1 MTASNFD
8 DALKRV
14 LVHEGGYVNHPADP
28 GGATNKGVTQRV
40 YDGWRRRHG
49 KPVRSVKGIT
59 GDEVAA
65 IYRQQYWDAI
75 RADELPAGVD
85 YCTFDAAVNSGPGQA
100 AKWLQR
106 ALSVSDDGQ
115 IGEATL
121 AAARSQDAPKVI
133 NGSCDRRLSMLRGL
147 RTFRTFGAGWTRRV
161 ADVRKVA
168 LDMAAKA
175 PLPPVASDPVA
186 QPGAPKAT
194 AEDRS
199 LADIAKSPEGVGG
212 IIAVGSAAL
221 NTASDPTNPLA
232 WALAFAVVVAI
243 GVGAFYFVR
252 RMRAAG

>member
-1 MTASNFD
+1 MTASSFD
-8 DALKRV
+8 EALKRV
-14 LVHEGGYVNHPADP
+14 LVHEGGYVNHPKDP

-40 YDGWRRRHG
+40 YDGYRDRMSLSRQSVRHI
-49 KPVRSVKGIT
+49 KSA
-59 GDEVAA
+59 EVSA
-65 IYRQQYWDAI
+65 IYRVQYWDAI
-75 RADELPAGVD
+75 RGDDLPRGVD
-85 YCTFDAAVNSGPGQA
+85 YSTFDAAVNSGVSQG

-106 ALSVSDDGQ
+106 ALGVTADGA

-121 AAARSQDAPKVI
+121 VAARNASAPAVI
-133 NGSCDRRLSMLRGL
+133 NKACDLRMAMLKGL
-147 RTFRTFGAGWTRRV
+147 KHWGTFGKGWTRRV
-161 ADVRKVA
+161 SDVRSVA
-168 LDMAAKA
+168 LDMAAELA
-175 PLPPVASDPVA
+175 LPPVTSEPKPAT
-186 QPGAPKAT
+186 GATKAT

-199 LADIAKSPEGVGG
+199 LTDIAKSPEGIGG